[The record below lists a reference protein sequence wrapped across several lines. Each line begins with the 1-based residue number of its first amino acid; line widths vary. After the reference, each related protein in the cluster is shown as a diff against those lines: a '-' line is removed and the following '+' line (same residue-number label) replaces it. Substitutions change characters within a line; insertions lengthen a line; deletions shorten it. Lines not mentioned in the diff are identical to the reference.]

1 MTADPPLQ
9 LNIKF
14 GPNKQYPEDML
25 NLRADTPQ
33 QFDSLLSYVT
43 EHVQEIIAAGELL
56 RAAAVAAPVTQDE
69 PARPAQEKAQ
79 QAWGQQQQP
88 AVAGGQGNPSCVHG
102 PRVYREGT
110 SKASGKPYKMWAC
123 PLRQGDPGKC
133 DPQWA

>member
-33 QFDSLLSYVT
+33 QFDNLLTYVT

-56 RAAAVAAPVTQDE
+56 RAAAAATPVTDAAP
-69 PARPAQEKAQ
+69 AKPAQERAQ
-79 QAWGQQQQP
+79 QAWGGNSQP
-88 AVAGGQGNPSCVHG
+88 AVAGGSGDPSCVHG
-102 PRVYREGT
+102 PRVFKQGT
-110 SKASGKPYKMWAC
+110 SKAGKPYKMWAC
-123 PLRQGDPGKC
+123 SLRQGDPGKC